1 MAADNQRKPGDTRTA
16 AAARWLLLVIAS
28 AVTVYPL
35 LLVVSTAL
43 KEPLDVAVNPFGL
56 FSSFSVENFQVAWE
70 TGRFGDFFLNTVY
83 VTVPTVVLVVAL
95 SSMAG
100 YGLAQYRFRGAGIV
114 FIGFML
120 GLMVPF
126 FAVMIPLFYELR
138 DLDLLGSY
146 AAVILPATAGA
157 TGFGLPLGVFLMR
170 AFYQRLPRE
179 LADAARVDGAG
190 ELAVF
195 LRVMLPLSF
204 PGMAVLAVLVFFST
218 WNTFVLPLLYVTD
231 PDKQTLATGL
241 YLATGTRTLD
251 QGVLAAGSLIMALPV
266 LAVFV
271 AFQRHFVRGITAGAL
286 KG

>member
-1 MAADNQRKPGDTRTA
+1 MASDERRKPGDTRAA
-16 AAARWLLLVIAS
+16 AAARWLLL
-28 AVTVYPL
+28 AVATVVTLYPIT
-35 LLVVSTAL
+35 LVVSTAL

-56 FSSFSVENFQVAWE
+56 FSSFSLENFQVAWE
-70 TGRFGDFFLNTVY
+70 SGQFGDFFLNTVY
-83 VTVPTVVLVVAL
+83 VTLPTVVLVVVL

-100 YGLAQYRFRGAGIV
+100 YGLAQYRFRGASLV
-114 FIGFML
+114 FFAFMI

-170 AFYQRLPRE
+170 AFYQRLPPE

-195 LRVMLPLSF
+195 LRIMLPLSL

-251 QGVLAAGSLIMALPV
+251 AGVLAAGSLIMALPV

-271 AFQRHFVRGITAGAL
+271 AFQRQFVRGITAGAV

>member
-1 MAADNQRKPGDTRTA
+1 MPGDTRTA
-16 AAARWLLLVIAS
+16 STLRYLLLAIATG
-28 AVTVYPL
+28 VTLYPIVL
-35 LLVVSTAL
+35 LVSTAL

-56 FSSFSVENFQVAWE
+56 FSSFSLENFQVAWE
-70 TGRFGDFFLNTVY
+70 AGGFGDYFMNTVY
-83 VTVPTVVLVVAL
+83 VTIPTVVLVVVL

-100 YGLAQYRFRGAGIV
+100 YGLAQYRFRGRNPV
-114 FIGFML
+114 FYLFMV

-126 FAVMIPLFYELR
+126 FSVMIPLFYELR
-138 DLDLLGSY
+138 DLNLLGSY

-157 TGFGLPLGVFLMR
+157 TGFGLPLGVLLMR
-170 AFYQRLPRE
+170 AFYQRLPSE

-195 LRVMLPLSF
+195 ARIMLPLSM

-231 PDKQTLATGL
+231 PERQTLATGL
-241 YLATGTRTLD
+241 YLAAGTRTLD
-251 QGVLAAGSLIMALPV
+251 TGLLAAGSLIMAVPV

-271 AFQRHFVRGITAGAL
+271 AFQRQFVRGITSGAL

>member
-1 MAADNQRKPGDTRTA
+1 MPGDTRSASTLRYLLLA
-16 AAARWLLLVIAS
+16 AATGVTLYPIVLL
-28 AVTVYPL
+28 
-35 LLVVSTAL
+35 VSTAL

-56 FSSFSVENFQVAWE
+56 FSSFSLENFKVAWE
-70 TGRFGDFFLNTVY
+70 AGGFGDYFMNTVY
-83 VTVPTVVLVVAL
+83 VTIPTVVLVVVL

-100 YGLAQYRFRGAGIV
+100 YGLAQYRFRGRNPV
-114 FIGFML
+114 FYLFMV

-126 FAVMIPLFYELR
+126 FSVMIPLFYELR
-138 DLDLLGSY
+138 DLNLLGSY

-157 TGFGLPLGVFLMR
+157 TGFGLPLGVLLMR
-170 AFYQRLPRE
+170 AFYQRLPSE

-195 LRVMLPLSF
+195 VRIMLPLSL

-231 PDKQTLATGL
+231 PERQTLATGL
-241 YLATGTRTLD
+241 YLAAGTRSLD
-251 QGVLAAGSLIMALPV
+251 TGLLAAGSLIMAVPV

-271 AFQRHFVRGITAGAL
+271 AFQRQFVRGITSGAL